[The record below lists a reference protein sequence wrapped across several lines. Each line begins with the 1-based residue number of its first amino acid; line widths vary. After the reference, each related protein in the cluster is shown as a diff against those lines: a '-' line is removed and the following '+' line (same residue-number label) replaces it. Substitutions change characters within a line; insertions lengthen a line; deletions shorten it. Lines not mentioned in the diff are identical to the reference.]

1 MPMQEN
7 YYMAGS
13 ACGGTQ
19 KGFVVIGDFI
29 RGSLDAFYYLS
40 LFFGIILIITYL
52 YYWVNKNDFDEEK
65 RLKIFRF
72 KTFML
77 KATVISIIIGILSVV
92 PHITACIY
100 ENSIKFL
107 GYTMENKA
115 EAISCIICFVL
126 YIIIFIILGNH
137 IINKNQHDK
146 DKKLK

>member
-1 MPMQEN
+1 MQEN
-7 YYMAGS
+7 YSMLGS

-40 LFFGIILIITYL
+40 LIFGIILIITYL
-52 YYWVNKNDFDEEK
+52 YYWLNKNNFDEGK
-65 RLKIFRF
+65 GLKI
-72 KTFML
+72 
-77 KATVISIIIGILSVV
+77 VV
-92 PHITACIY
+92 PHVTACIY

-107 GYTMENKA
+107 GYTMDNKA
-115 EAISCIICFVL
+115 EAISCIICFVS